1 MGVWLTSVDKGFA
14 YIILFT
20 YHKQV
25 APSSQHPYTKDM
37 TKPIVSVKDF
47 SLTIGDK
54 EIVKELNFEVMPGE
68 IFAFLGSNGSG
79 KTSTIRSLL
88 GIYQATTGTLH
99 VNGKALSPETASLV
113 GYLPEE
119 RGLYTRSKVLDTMI
133 YFGELKGMTREAA
146 RDFSIAFLDRVE
158 LADKATTK
166 IKKLSGGQQQ
176 KIQLGVAIMGNPKLL
191 ILDEPTKGLDPVNRK
206 LLLDIV
212 DELQQQGTAVIYITH
227 LMEEVERLAHR
238 LLILKDGTARAYGTV
253 AEVKKEFKSK
263 SIEDIFVQIYK
274 EKSHTLSTGE
284 ANV

>member
-1 MGVWLTSVDKGFA
+1 MK
-14 YIILFT
+14 
-20 YHKQV
+20 
-25 APSSQHPYTKDM
+25 
-37 TKPIVSVKDF
+37 KPIVHVEDF

-54 EIVKELNFEVMPGE
+54 QIVKELNFDVMPGE
-68 IFAFLGSNGSG
+68 VFAFLGSNGSG

-88 GIYQATTGTLH
+88 GIYQATTGTLE
-99 VNGKALSPETASLV
+99 VNGATLSPETASIV

-119 RGLYTRSKVLDTMI
+119 RGLYTRSKVLDTMV

-146 RDFSIAFLDRVE
+146 KAFSLAFLERVE
-158 LADKATTK
+158 LADKANTK

-212 DELQQQGTAVIYITH
+212 DELQQKGTAVIYITH

-238 LLILKDGTARAYGTV
+238 LLILKDGKARAYGTV
-253 AEVKKEFKSK
+253 AAVKKEFKSK
-263 SIEDIFVQIYK
+263 SIEAIFVQIYK
-274 EKSHTLSTGE
+274 EKSSDLSKGV
-284 ANV
+284 AHV